1 MARSDFIDARWGDG
15 FSRYVS
21 GEERRRC
28 DARLRGLWRA
38 VGTLTGSSA
47 DPPST
52 ENVHSPR
59 ALPALVRFKG
69 ERDLILW
76 DAGLGT
82 LFDALAFPLPYNQP
96 SPVVEALLR
105 RLTAVRLV
113 LAGRTADGAAQVARA
128 SVLMAETPIDRA
140 YQKVVDAEM
149 QFEVFLLTELQERF
163 ALCHELAHFLKT
175 IDPTS
180 FSGSPTASWLPHGRH
195 RPAPIPLRC

>member
-1 MARSDFIDARWGDG
+1 
-15 FSRYVS
+15 
-21 GEERRRC
+21 
-28 DARLRGLWRA
+28 
-38 VGTLTGSSA
+38 
-47 DPPST
+47 
-52 ENVHSPR
+52 
-59 ALPALVRFKG
+59 LPALVRFKG
-69 ERDLILW
+69 ERDLIVW

-128 SVLMAETPIDRA
+128 SALLAETPIDRA
-140 YQKVVDAEM
+140 YQKVVDAEQ

-163 ALCHELAHFLKT
+163 ALCHELAHFLKE

-180 FSGSPTASWLPHGRH
+180 FSAFSDRVLVAARTTSAHTDPATALTAQGSESALLH
-195 RPAPIPLRC
+195 